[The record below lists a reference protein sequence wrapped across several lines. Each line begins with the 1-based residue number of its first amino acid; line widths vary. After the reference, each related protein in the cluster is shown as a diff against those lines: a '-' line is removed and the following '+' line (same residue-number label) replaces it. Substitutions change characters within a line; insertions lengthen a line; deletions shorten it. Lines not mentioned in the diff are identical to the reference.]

1 MLLEKSCQSLDQA
14 ITMLEWNNCSFSFF
28 FSYSPPSSPIFS
40 ICSSLQNTC
49 DSISTKWIFCCS
61 ETHCRIPQFGWKTR
75 GNPQMSP
82 PSNILGEYCANILEY
97 CKGARV
103 ERAKFS
109 RLAQFG
115 VCVCGMLKMLM
126 KSKSR
131 RERERE
137 RKGGR
142 GKWQQAEAEVF
153 YVLSSSST

>member
-1 MLLEKSCQSLDQA
+1 
-14 ITMLEWNNCSFSFF
+14 
-28 FSYSPPSSPIFS
+28 
-40 ICSSLQNTC
+40 
-49 DSISTKWIFCCS
+49 
-61 ETHCRIPQFGWKTR
+61 
-75 GNPQMSP
+75 MSP

-131 RERERE
+131 MRERERGE
-137 RKGGR
+137 EGR

-153 YVLSSSST
+153 YVLSSSFT

>member
-103 ERAKFS
+103 KFS

-131 RERERE
+131 RERERG
-137 RKGGR
+137 RKGAR